1 LNSLAPATFALRASR
16 LCRWRPRHSAVSD
29 ANSVL
34 AITPRGK
41 YQAPKARHIPRKPGA
56 LPQACNEIAPLALTR
71 DRRHWFGVEKEK
83 APGGVTP
90 LGADSPG
97 ANCLRCYFTANL
109 NSM

>member
-1 LNSLAPATFALRASR
+1 VCVAGVPATPLCQTPTRCWRSR
-16 LCRWRPRHSAVSD
+16 LA
-29 ANSVL
+29 ANL
-34 AITPRGK
+34 K
-41 YQAPKARHIPRKPGA
+41 APKARHIPRKPGA